1 MFIPLSQQKSRRMK
15 RLIFVLFTCIA
26 VNINAQTFT
35 EIYRNDKFK
44 ANEFTGDMPEIS
56 LINNEDDDTIWVS
69 YFDQTL
75 ENSKIISLD
84 KDLNIISSTMINYP
98 PIVLKSFEYK
108 INDKFYRI
116 SFLNQDTL
124 KLRCF
129 DRNGN
134 NIIDKDL
141 WVKNNG
147 DSLWI
152 NRNSSV
158 SISYRKLTNNK
169 FLIVTQTKYPSSEGA
184 DALKFIL
191 IDTLGNILNSKI
203 YSLKARGIPFRICE
217 VGEHLLL
224 EKVANLPEYLDGY
237 FNYDGISYINKETLE
252 IEDSI
257 PRGPFFDT
265 ISTGIVIS
273 NLPISI
279 IAINDTTFAGLI
291 ELIGKVKINIYNKNT
306 KEIISTIIPPYNITN
321 EVDIQNNEDFSK
333 DRFVFNNTDSIYTH
347 YVDNGLTLLNFSS
360 IGNINFQYKLTFPSD
375 YIKDNYVR
383 GMKITDDGEVIMAT
397 TGYIFSPYNVT
408 AWLIKFNPKG
418 LIGLTNIETGEK
430 EQIKVYPNPARDYVY
445 VDIEA
450 TNFSKAEIELFDM
463 QGKLVKKAKLSAKHG
478 NRVDVSNLNAG
489 AYTYNV
495 SLNGKTISGKVIVG
509 K

>member
-15 RLIFVLFTCIA
+15 RLIFVLFTCI
-26 VNINAQTFT
+26 VLNIDAQTFT

-44 ANEFTGDMPEIS
+44 ANEFTGDIPEIS
-56 LINNEDDDTIWVS
+56 LINNYDDDTIWVS

-98 PIVLKSFEYK
+98 PIVLKSLENK

-116 SFLNQDTL
+116 SFLHDDTL
-124 KLRCF
+124 KFRCF

-152 NRNSSV
+152 NRNSV
-158 SISYRKLTNNK
+158 SISYRKLINNK

-184 DALKFIL
+184 DGLKFIL

-257 PRGPFFDT
+257 PRGPFTDT
-265 ISTGIVIS
+265 LLNGIVNIS
-273 NLPISI
+273 LHRNNI
-279 IAINDTTFAGLI
+279 IAINDTTFAGLFQVGEKI
-291 ELIGKVKINIYNKNT
+291 KINIYNKNT
-306 KEIISTIIPPYNITN
+306 KEIINTIIQPTTN
-321 EVDIQNNEDFSK
+321 VDTQNNEDFSK
-333 DRFVFNNTDSIYTH
+333 DRFVFNNSDSIYTH

-360 IGNINFQYKLTFPSD
+360 AGNINFQYKLTFPSD

-418 LIGLTNIETGEK
+418 LIGLTNLETGEK
-430 EQIKVYPNPARDYVY
+430 ETIKVYPNPAKDFVY

-450 TNFSKAEIELFDM
+450 TNFKKGEIELFDM
-463 QGKLVKKAKLSAKHG
+463 QGKLVKKAKLSAKHR
-478 NRVDVSNLNAG
+478 NRVDVSNLNGG